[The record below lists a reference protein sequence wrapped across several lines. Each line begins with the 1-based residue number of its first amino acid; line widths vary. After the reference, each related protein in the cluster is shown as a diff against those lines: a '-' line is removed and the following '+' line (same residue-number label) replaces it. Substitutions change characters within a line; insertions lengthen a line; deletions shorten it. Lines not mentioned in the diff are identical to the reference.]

1 VASADEVRTSVV
13 DAARAMFRARGY
25 LGTTMKGVAAA
36 AGVAPEVVR
45 RYYDNKETLFA
56 AVLQL
61 RVDPAAAIPRLL
73 APGLDGMGE
82 RLVRFV
88 LDTLGDPRARED
100 LIGLFQSGA
109 AAGRAAGPI
118 AEFLQES
125 VIDRVVKVLGVPDAP
140 GRDPHKPLLHEGRTP
155 GVDAGGRPRPPAGAD
170 CPGLAHPHPTAA
182 RRPGE
187 QVMSVPAIEVVDL
200 VVNRGR
206 NTVLPGLNCSV
217 RTGLVT
223 GLLGPSGGGKTTLL
237 RAIVGVQRVASAV
250 SAT

>member
-61 RVDPAAAIPRLL
+61 PVDPAAAIPRLL

-88 LDTLGDPRARED
+88 LDKLGDPRARED

-109 AAGRAAGPI
+109 AAGRAAGPM

-125 VIDRVVKVLGVPDAP
+125 VIDRVVKVLGVPDARLRV
-140 GRDPHKPLLHEGRTP
+140 GLITSFLVGILVSRYIMKVEPLASMPEDDLVRLLAPTVQDWLTPTRPLP
-155 GVDAGGRPRPPAGAD
+155 GVRG
-170 CPGLAHPHPTAA
+170 
-182 RRPGE
+182 
-187 QVMSVPAIEVVDL
+187 
-200 VVNRGR
+200 NR
-206 NTVLPGLNCSV
+206 S
-217 RTGLVT
+217 
-223 GLLGPSGGGKTTLL
+223 
-237 RAIVGVQRVASAV
+237 
-250 SAT
+250 

>member
-1 VASADEVRTSVV
+1 MASADEVRISVV

-88 LDTLGDPRARED
+88 LDTLGDPSARED

-125 VIDRVVKVLGVPDAP
+125 VIDRVVKVLGVPDARLRV
-140 GRDPHKPLLHEGRTP
+140 GLITSFLVGILVSRYIMKVEPLASMPEDDLVRLLAPTVQDWLTPTRPLP
-155 GVDAGGRPRPPAGAD
+155 GVRG
-170 CPGLAHPHPTAA
+170 
-182 RRPGE
+182 
-187 QVMSVPAIEVVDL
+187 
-200 VVNRGR
+200 NR
-206 NTVLPGLNCSV
+206 S
-217 RTGLVT
+217 
-223 GLLGPSGGGKTTLL
+223 
-237 RAIVGVQRVASAV
+237 
-250 SAT
+250 

>member
-1 VASADEVRTSVV
+1 VGACESQRPRLLIVASADEVRTSVV

-125 VIDRVVKVLGVPDAP
+125 VIDRVVKVLGVPDARLRV
-140 GRDPHKPLLHEGRTP
+140 GLITSFLVGILISRYIMKVEPLASMPEDDLVRLLAPTVQDWLTPTRPLP
-155 GVDAGGRPRPPAGAD
+155 GVRG
-170 CPGLAHPHPTAA
+170 
-182 RRPGE
+182 
-187 QVMSVPAIEVVDL
+187 
-200 VVNRGR
+200 NR
-206 NTVLPGLNCSV
+206 S
-217 RTGLVT
+217 
-223 GLLGPSGGGKTTLL
+223 
-237 RAIVGVQRVASAV
+237 
-250 SAT
+250 

>member
-61 RVDPAAAIPRLL
+61 PVDPAAAIPRLL

-88 LDTLGDPRARED
+88 LDKLGDPRARGD

-109 AAGRAAGPI
+109 AAGRAAGPM

-125 VIDRVVKVLGVPDAP
+125 VIDRVVKVLGVPDARLRV
-140 GRDPHKPLLHEGRTP
+140 GLITSFLVGILVSRYIMKVEPLASMPEDDLVRLLAPTVQDWLTPTRPLP
-155 GVDAGGRPRPPAGAD
+155 GVRG
-170 CPGLAHPHPTAA
+170 
-182 RRPGE
+182 
-187 QVMSVPAIEVVDL
+187 
-200 VVNRGR
+200 NR
-206 NTVLPGLNCSV
+206 S
-217 RTGLVT
+217 
-223 GLLGPSGGGKTTLL
+223 
-237 RAIVGVQRVASAV
+237 
-250 SAT
+250 

>member
-61 RVDPAAAIPRLL
+61 PVDPAAAIPRLL

-88 LDTLGDPRARED
+88 LDTLGDPRARGD

-109 AAGRAAGPI
+109 AAGRAAGPM

-125 VIDRVVKVLGVPDAP
+125 VIDRVVKVLGVPDARLRV
-140 GRDPHKPLLHEGRTP
+140 GLITSFLVGILVSRYIMKVEPLASMPEDDLVRLLAPTVQDWLTPTRPLP
-155 GVDAGGRPRPPAGAD
+155 GVRG
-170 CPGLAHPHPTAA
+170 
-182 RRPGE
+182 
-187 QVMSVPAIEVVDL
+187 
-200 VVNRGR
+200 NR
-206 NTVLPGLNCSV
+206 S
-217 RTGLVT
+217 
-223 GLLGPSGGGKTTLL
+223 
-237 RAIVGVQRVASAV
+237 
-250 SAT
+250 

>member
-61 RVDPAAAIPRLL
+61 PVDPAAAIPRLL

-109 AAGRAAGPI
+109 AAGRAAGPM

-125 VIDRVVKVLGVPDAP
+125 VIDRVVKVLGVPDARLRV
-140 GRDPHKPLLHEGRTP
+140 GLITSFLVGILVSRYIMKVEPLASMPEDDLVRLLAPTVQDWLTPTRPLP
-155 GVDAGGRPRPPAGAD
+155 GVRG
-170 CPGLAHPHPTAA
+170 
-182 RRPGE
+182 
-187 QVMSVPAIEVVDL
+187 
-200 VVNRGR
+200 NR
-206 NTVLPGLNCSV
+206 S
-217 RTGLVT
+217 
-223 GLLGPSGGGKTTLL
+223 
-237 RAIVGVQRVASAV
+237 
-250 SAT
+250 

>member
-125 VIDRVVKVLGVPDAP
+125 VIDRVVKVLGVPDARLRV
-140 GRDPHKPLLHEGRTP
+140 GLITSFLVGILISRYIMKVEPLASMPEDDLVRLLAPTVQDWLTPTRPLP
-155 GVDAGGRPRPPAGAD
+155 GVRG
-170 CPGLAHPHPTAA
+170 
-182 RRPGE
+182 
-187 QVMSVPAIEVVDL
+187 
-200 VVNRGR
+200 NR
-206 NTVLPGLNCSV
+206 S
-217 RTGLVT
+217 
-223 GLLGPSGGGKTTLL
+223 
-237 RAIVGVQRVASAV
+237 
-250 SAT
+250 